1 MPFDHF
7 TSPGLIFRRGRAA
20 PPPTHWQKPKLF
32 YEAVYV
38 KRAKATYPELQ
49 VMQLLARRASQ
60 SWPNSARLP
69 GRSPTASASGPMN
82 LTLAVDALFAILILE
97 GLISLILGFRHLA
110 AVRRLMSSPQS
121 DFAPKVSLIAP
132 HKGLDCGIQ
141 ENLRA
146 LFDQD
151 YPDYEIIFAVASA
164 DDPARQA
171 IERAISEEGFRP
183 ARLVIAGASHGRSE
197 KVNNLLAALDC
208 ASPDSE
214 AFVFV
219 DSDVRVWSGWL
230 RALVA
235 PLADPGIGAAT
246 GYRWYLPDRGGFFS
260 AMLSAWNGSVAT
272 TLGDDRRNFAW
283 GGSTAI
289 LRRTFDRAR
298 IRDRWR
304 GAASDDYTLTEA
316 IRSAGLRIRFVPSCL
331 LVSRQDMSLADL
343 LEFTT
348 RQVIITRVYHP
359 KLWWLGMISH
369 SLFSAVFFGG
379 LASLAW
385 LSGRAPLLLAAI
397 YLLGSA
403 KGALRL
409 DAARR
414 MIPQARDEIGRTW
427 WAFCLLWPIVSL
439 IFFYNFLRSIAT
451 RRILWRGVIYE
462 LRSPTETVVLG
473 PGR

>member
-1 MPFDHF
+1 M
-7 TSPGLIFRRGRAA
+7 
-20 PPPTHWQKPKLF
+20 K
-32 YEAVYV
+32 
-38 KRAKATYPELQ
+38 
-49 VMQLLARRASQ
+49 
-60 SWPNSARLP
+60 
-69 GRSPTASASGPMN
+69 
-82 LTLAVDALFAILILE
+82 LTLAFDALFVILLLE
-97 GLISLILGFRHLA
+97 GLISLLLGFRHLA
-110 AVRRLMSSPQS
+110 AVRRLMSNPSP
-121 DFAPKVSLIAP
+121 DFAPKVSVIAP
-132 HKGLDCGIQ
+132 CKGLDRRIE
-141 ENLRA
+141 ENLGA

-164 DDPARQA
+164 DDPARKV
-171 IERAISEEGFRP
+171 IERAISENRLRP
-183 ARLVIAGASHGRSE
+183 ARLVIAGASRGRSE
-197 KVNNLLAALDC
+197 KVNNLLAALDHV
-208 ASPDSE
+208 SPDSE

-235 PLADPGIGAAT
+235 PLADPRVGAAT
-246 GYRWYLPDRGGFFS
+246 GYRWHLPEHGGFFS

-289 LRRTFDRAR
+289 LRRTFDCAR

-304 GAASDDYTLTEA
+304 GAASDDYALTQA
-316 IRSAGLRIRFVPSCL
+316 VRSAGLSIRFVPSCL
-331 LVSRQDMSLADL
+331 LVSRQDASLAEL

-348 RQVIITRVYHP
+348 RQVIITRIYHP
-359 KLWWLGMISH
+359 KLWRLGMIWH

-379 LASLAW
+379 LACLPW
-385 LSGRAPLLLAAI
+385 LSGLALTLLAAI

-414 MIPQARDEIGRTW
+414 MIPKARDEIARTW

-439 IFFYNFLRSIAT
+439 IFAYNFLRSITT
-451 RRILWRGVIYE
+451 RRIIWRGVAYE
-462 LRSPTETVVLG
+462 LRSPSETEVI
-473 PGR
+473 GRGR